1 MNFFKF
7 SSFFYFQIEHPGAF
21 EDEDVTHVEGEVNP
35 VRDIEIIND
44 ELRLKD
50 IDMLNPTLDKIEKL
64 VTRGEKKYKVEF
76 VSCFS
81 VMVF

>member
-1 MNFFKF
+1 
-7 SSFFYFQIEHPGAF
+7 
-21 EDEDVTHVEGEVNP
+21 VEGEVNP

-50 IDMLNPTLDKIEKL
+50 IDMLAPNYDKIKTL

-76 VSCFS
+76 VRFFAASF
-81 VMVF
+81 VHRIHNQFN